1 MIIKPWLSI
10 SFSSSTYNFR
20 HCHKLCVR
28 FSSLWVTPSF
38 TVSSSMSASAA
49 SFIATQSPL
58 PWLYSYQTLDCSLL
72 NCLRLV
78 SIYQGFHPAFL
89 PTEAVCL
96 TVWNPRKP
104 LSGLSTLC
112 LPLLWSFIAAI
123 FHCSDYSFLITHRL
137 CSLAAIT
144 SRRVWLLFLRLPAV
158 VSFLQLCFR
167 PKQVSS
173 FFIAAFFPRLG
184 LSLSDWSPIHL
195 CCRFIRCLS
204 CQLLLLL
211 SFQFFPLSFKS
222 FCPLQSM
229 HSKSEDFFM
238 RWFHTFADCS
248 PHHPTTDFATVFV
261 HFDPNSPP

>member
-38 TVSSSMSASAA
+38 TVSSSTSASAA

-78 SIYQGFHPAFL
+78 SIYQGFHPALL

-104 LSGLSTLC
+104 LSGLPTLC
-112 LPLLWSFIAAI
+112 LPLLWSFIALVL
-123 FHCSDYSFLITHRL
+123 HRSDYSFLIPHFWFLIPDYSSPVLSRRYNFSPRL
-137 CSLAAIT
+137 TSLLAT
-144 SRRVWLLFLRLPAV
+144 SRCCVFPPALLPSETSFFLLHCCILSTPWSITVWLVAD
-158 VSFLQLCFR
+158 
-167 PKQVSS
+167 
-173 FFIAAFFPRLG
+173 
-184 LSLSDWSPIHL
+184 SLVL
-195 CCRFIRCLS
+195 
-204 CQLLLLL
+204 
-211 SFQFFPLSFKS
+211 
-222 FCPLQSM
+222 
-229 HSKSEDFFM
+229 
-238 RWFHTFADCS
+238 
-248 PHHPTTDFATVFV
+248 
-261 HFDPNSPP
+261 